1 MGLLAVQ
8 PMEPRPTWYYVE
20 LSGLGVGTRRVSLPE
35 EIFKLTPKGDGG
47 AIIDTI
53 SFVTTLPKVA
63 YEAFRDAYVAEAANL
78 PRAPEDSIFDTR
90 FNLTG
95 LGTVQ
100 VPAVSF
106 YFGEIGTT
114 LTLSA
119 KNILYLADG
128 VGVYCFAFRPTSTR
142 LATIGTFHTSRH
154 PDFN

>member
-35 EIFKLTPKGDGG
+35 GIFKLTPKGDGG

-53 SFVTTLPKVA
+53 SFVTTLPKVS

-128 VGVYCFAFRPTSTR
+128 VGVY
-142 LATIGTFHTSRH
+142 
-154 PDFN
+154 